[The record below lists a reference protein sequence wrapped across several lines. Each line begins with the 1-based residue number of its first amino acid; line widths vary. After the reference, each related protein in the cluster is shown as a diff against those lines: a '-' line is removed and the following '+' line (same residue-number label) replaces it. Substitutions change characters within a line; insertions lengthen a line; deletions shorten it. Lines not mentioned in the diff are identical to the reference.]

1 MKPNWKLLLILPA
14 AAAGGV
20 FLMQYIRKRYG
31 PACPYW
37 LSGLLE
43 NPLVDAIAGAQKL
56 LDALQVEPGMSFLD
70 VGSGPGRVTIPAA
83 QRVGPTGQVT
93 ALDIQPEMLAKV
105 RERAAHA
112 GIQNIRLVE
121 GGAGM
126 GLLEENQFDRAVL
139 VTVLGETPD
148 RAAVMGEIHKALK
161 PGGRL
166 AVAEYLPDPDF
177 QTQTAVRRY
186 ALAAGFKEAGI
197 TGKPWGYILI
207 LEK

>member
-1 MKPNWKLLLILPA
+1 LKINWKVLLIIPA
-14 AAAGGV
+14 AAAGGILV
-20 FLMQYIRKRYG
+20 MQYIRKRYG

-56 LDALQVEPGMSFLD
+56 LDILEVEPGMSFLD
-70 VGSGPGRVTIPAA
+70 VGSGPGRITIPAA
-83 QRVGPTGQVT
+83 ERVGSVGQVT
-93 ALDIQPEMLAKV
+93 ALDIQPEMLVMVK
-105 RERAAHA
+105 ERAEKH
-112 GIQNIRLVE
+112 GLQNIRLLQ

-126 GLLEENQFDRAVL
+126 GLLAENQFDRAVL

-148 RAAVMGEIHKALK
+148 RLAVMSEIHHALK

-177 QTQTAVRRY
+177 QPQGGVRKL
-186 ALAAGFKEAGI
+186 ALQAGFHEVGLS
-197 TGKPWGYILI
+197 GKPWGYILI